1 MKDKDIK
8 NIIDNI
14 EEHKQSDAEVLMI
27 GNFAESFKDRSED
40 DIFVEII
47 RVKDEMED
55 QISEEQYETILS
67 KLDSIRPMLNEEQN
81 GKLDKVLEI
90 LNKNRI

>member
-8 NIIDNI
+8 GIIDNI
-14 EEHKQSDAEVLMI
+14 EEYEPSGAEVLMI
-27 GNFAESFKDRSED
+27 GNFAEKYKDKSDD

-55 QISEEQYETILS
+55 QISEEQYETILN
-67 KLDSIRPMLNEEQN
+67 KLDSIRPMLSEEQN
-81 GKLDKVLEI
+81 EKLDKVLEI
-90 LNKNRI
+90 LNKNK

>member
-14 EEHKQSDAEVLMI
+14 EEHKPSDAEVLMI

-90 LNKNRI
+90 LNKNKI